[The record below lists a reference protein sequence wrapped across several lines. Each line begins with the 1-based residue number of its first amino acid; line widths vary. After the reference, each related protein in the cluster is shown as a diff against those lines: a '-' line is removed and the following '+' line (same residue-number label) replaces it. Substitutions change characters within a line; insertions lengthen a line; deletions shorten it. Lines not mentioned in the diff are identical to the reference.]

1 MADDPPTTPE
11 LSPEGDSSSR
21 SGDRANPP
29 VTRVGPIRRLYNW
42 VLGWA
47 DHPAGPTMLFALA
60 LAESVVFPIP
70 PDILLIA
77 LAFGAPTK
85 AWKFALICTLGSVSG
100 GMLGYGL
107 GWLAAPVGK
116 SVLVHVAGL
125 EAYYTVADL
134 YGRHAFV
141 SLLLAGFTPIPYK
154 VFTITAG
161 IFHEWVPFP
170 LFVGASVLSRGARFF
185 LVAALI
191 RKFGSA
197 IRPFLENHLEKLTL
211 ALAAAVIAGFLILAG
226 GSSDGAASPAKLR
239 GLVQEAKGSDD
250 VLRGEAARLLIAE
263 GAPEF
268 NPEPEPASQ
277 PEAYAALDAWLQAR
291 LAALAEATK

>member
-1 MADDPPTTPE
+1 MADDPPATPE
-11 LSPEGDSSSR
+11 PTPGGDSSSGGGG
-21 SGDRANPP
+21 SVDQPA
-29 VTRVGPIRRLYNW
+29 VRVGPIRRLYNW
-42 VLGWA
+42 VLRWA
-47 DHPAGPTMLFALA
+47 DHPAGPAMLFALA

-85 AWKFALICTLGSVSG
+85 AWRFALICTLGSVTG

-116 SVLVHVAGL
+116 SVLVHIAGL

-141 SLLLAGFTPIPYK
+141 SLLLAGFTPIPSK

-170 LFVGASVLSRGARFF
+170 LFLGASVLSRGARFF

-191 RKFGSA
+191 RKFGGA
-197 IRPFLENHLEKLTL
+197 IRPFLENHLEKLTI
-211 ALAAAVIAGFLILAG
+211 ALAAAVIAGFLLLAG
-226 GSSDGAASPAKLR
+226 GTAGESASPAKLR
-239 GLVQEAKGSDD
+239 GLVQEMKGGNY
-250 VLRGEAARLLIAE
+250 VLRGQAAELLQAE
-263 GAPEF
+263 GAPFVDPESAPSTHPAEF
-268 NPEPEPASQ
+268 
-277 PEAYAALDAWLQAR
+277 AALDAWLEKR
-291 LAALAEATK
+291 LNEIAAATK